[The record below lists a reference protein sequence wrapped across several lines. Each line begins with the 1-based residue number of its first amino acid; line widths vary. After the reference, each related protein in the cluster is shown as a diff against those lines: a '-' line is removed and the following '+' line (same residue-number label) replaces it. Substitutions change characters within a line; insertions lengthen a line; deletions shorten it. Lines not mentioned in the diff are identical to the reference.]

1 MSLSQIVASVPMVDP
16 TPADYVTTITTAF
29 SGFLPALLLVAAA
42 GLGIGVLKWG
52 FPVVVG
58 FFKKTAK

>member
-16 TPADYVTTITTAF
+16 TPTDFVATITTAF
-29 SGFLPALLLVAAA
+29 AGFTPALLAVAAV
-42 GLGIGVLKWG
+42 GLGIGVVKWG